1 MLKFKIINIIKYKL
15 VRIIEKNPYLNLLV
29 YNNIKYLKF
38 LLPHEK
44 DYLGMKK
51 VCSNKE
57 EKVIIDIGANLGIST
72 MGFRQMGFK
81 NKICIFEPNPEIFN
95 KHLLPL
101 KKKYKNII
109 LKNSALG
116 HKNQRKFFF
125 IPHYKDNAIHYFGS
139 FDKKYIISSL
149 KMTFSNL
156 LTKIKF
162 KKKIINIYKY
172 DDLNLKFKP
181 HFIKIDVEGYDHY
194 VLSGLKK
201 TIKKYKPIFLIEYN
215 QENFFKIKKYLKKYE
230 KFIYNIELD
239 KLIKLKKNSFENTI
253 SRSSKTNLLSSR
265 NIYFI
270 PK

>member
-101 KKKYKNII
+101 KK
-109 LKNSALG
+109 
-116 HKNQRKFFF
+116 
-125 IPHYKDNAIHYFGS
+125 
-139 FDKKYIISSL
+139 
-149 KMTFSNL
+149 
-156 LTKIKF
+156 
-162 KKKIINIYKY
+162 
-172 DDLNLKFKP
+172 
-181 HFIKIDVEGYDHY
+181 
-194 VLSGLKK
+194 
-201 TIKKYKPIFLIEYN
+201 
-215 QENFFKIKKYLKKYE
+215 
-230 KFIYNIELD
+230 
-239 KLIKLKKNSFENTI
+239 
-253 SRSSKTNLLSSR
+253 
-265 NIYFI
+265 
-270 PK
+270 